1 MSVAGSNPKKQ
12 LWSLTIAWNSLA
24 VGWGSGSTEFEYL
37 VSPLEAIQKYAA
49 TYGGAV
55 SSLLVN
61 NRTAEMKVDAAKQD
75 ICLAFVNADS
85 GEGHIKW
92 QDMAGDRNNLGT
104 QLGGDEVVLAVAEAC
119 KKTVVVV
126 HSVGPIIMEKWVPN
140 PMVDAILWAHLPGQE
155 SGNSLVDVLSGAVN
169 PSGKLPYTIGK
180 KLEDYGPTAGVLY
193 VENGTPPQ
201 QDFSEGLYIDYRYFD
216 KNNITPRFEFG
227 FGLSYTTFE
236 FSDLNLARV
245 GSMSPNPAPRP
256 PPEAVPPIYHSTLPP
271 PSEVL
276 YPAGFKPINRMIY
289 PYLTSANITQGP
301 YPYPEGYDKTQ
312 APSPAGG
319 AEGGNPSLWEPVY
332 TVSHTLTNTGDVSGA
347 EVSQL
352 YVSYAKDSVDFPV
365 RVLRGFEKL
374 FLEPGQSCTVTHT
387 LTRRDLSFWNTQTGN
402 WEIPDGGISIAVGS
416 SSRMLPL
423 QGELSYGY

>member
-1 MSVAGSNPKKQ
+1 
-12 LWSLTIAWNSLA
+12 
-24 VGWGSGSTEFEYL
+24 
-37 VSPLEAIQKYAA
+37 
-49 TYGGAV
+49 
-55 SSLLVN
+55 
-61 NRTAEMKVDAAKQD
+61 MKADAAKQD
-75 ICLAFVNADS
+75 ICLAFVNADA
-85 GEGHIKW
+85 GEGDIVP
-92 QDMAGDRNNLGT
+92 MFGDRPNLET
-104 QLGGDEVVLAVAEAC
+104 QLGGDEVVLAVAESC

-126 HSVGPIIMEKWVPN
+126 HSVGPIIIEKWVSSPK
-140 PMVDAILWAHLPGQE
+140 VDAILWAHLPGQE

-180 KLEDYGPTAGVLY
+180 SLEDYGPTAGVLY

-216 KNNITPRFEFG
+216 KNGITPRYEFG
-227 FGLSYTTFE
+227 FGLSYTTFR
-236 FSDLNLARV
+236 FSDLNLVRV

-256 PPEAVPPIYHSTLPP
+256 TPEAAPPTYHSILPP

-289 PYLTSANITQGP
+289 PYLTSTNITQGP

-312 APSPAGG
+312 TPSPAGG
-319 AEGGNPSLWEPVY
+319 AEGGNPSLWKPVY
-332 TVSHTLTNTGDVSGA
+332 TVSHTLANTGSVSGA

-352 YVSYAKDSVDFPV
+352 YVSYGAKNAVDFPV

-374 FLEPGQSCTVTHT
+374 FLEPGQSCTVIHT

-402 WEIPDGGISIAVGS
+402 WEIPDGGISVAVGS
-416 SSRMLPL
+416 SSRMMHLE
-423 QGELSYGY
+423 GKLSYEY